1 MGRPGRRFWGSVLLV
16 GVASAGML
24 FAVVTGGRL
33 AEDVEVVVPPGAAF
47 ATLTDT
53 LFTRGIVTAT
63 TAFRVYARLRG
74 DDRNIRAGRFL
85 IPAGSGWGALLDTL
99 TTGRM
104 VMVPMTIPEG
114 FWLTQ
119 MAPRIAQ
126 ITNASEEAVLEVL
139 MAPDADSRFGVPGP
153 GLEGYLFPDT
163 YRFVSGVSPTTV
175 VRAMVARY
183 NDAWTPKRRARLDS
197 LELDEREVVT
207 LASIIQAEARLV
219 DEMPTISSV
228 YHNRIERGW
237 LLQADPT
244 VLYALGGR
252 RERLLY
258 AAIDSVADHPYNTY
272 SQRGLPP
279 GAIGAPGDAALEAAL
294 YPVESDF
301 MYFVARPDG
310 SHAFTRTLA
319 EHNRE
324 KEDSRREL
332 DARRDGPQS

>member
-1 MGRPGRRFWGSVLLV
+1 MTRPWRRIWGSALLV
-16 GVASAGML
+16 VVAWAAIL
-24 FAVVTGGRL
+24 FALATGRGL
-33 AEDVEVVVPPGAAF
+33 PEDAEVVVPPGATF
-47 ATLTDT
+47 ATVTDT
-53 LFTRGIVTAT
+53 LSTRGIVTAA
-63 TAFRVYARLRG
+63 TAFRIYARLRG
-74 DDRNIRAGRFL
+74 DDRGIRAGRYL

-126 ITNASEEAVLEVL
+126 VTNVSEDSVLAVLTD
-139 MAPDADSRFGVPGP
+139 PDAETRFGVLGP

-163 YRFVSGVSPTTV
+163 YRFVSGVSPATV
-175 VRAMVARY
+175 VSAMVARY
-183 NDAWTPKRRARLDS
+183 NDAWTPQRRARLDS
-197 LELDEREVVT
+197 LGLHEREVVT
-207 LASIIQAEARLV
+207 LASIIQAEARII

-228 YHNRIERGW
+228 YHNRIQRGW

-279 GAIGAPGDAALEAAL
+279 GPIGAPGDAALQAAL
-294 YPVESDF
+294 YPADTDF
-301 MYFVARPDG
+301 LYFVARPNG

-324 KEDSRREL
+324 KEESQRE
-332 DARRDGPQS
+332 RDGRQDDAQS